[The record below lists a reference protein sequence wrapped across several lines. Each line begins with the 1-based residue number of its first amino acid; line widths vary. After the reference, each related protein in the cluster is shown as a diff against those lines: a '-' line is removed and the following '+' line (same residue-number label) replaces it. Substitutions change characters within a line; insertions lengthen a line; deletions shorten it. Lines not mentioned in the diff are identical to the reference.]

1 MLVLST
7 VLLSRLRTSRTA
19 LLWDTSAQTEPL
31 PAALPASCG
40 ASGCRTEVRC
50 SRCSCCQH
58 LARTSTPLVPQHS
71 DSPGA
76 RALRKITLRVP
87 LLFQQSPSTH
97 RDTEL
102 CAPWEH
108 CAPHTTLQLRPC
120 IPSGGF
126 VCLFSWQWPKGG
138 TREGELKQPRGGGV
152 RIHFEA
158 SSWCIY
164 TARCL
169 GKLGGWMPGHA
180 ARAPG

>member
-1 MLVLST
+1 MIQDHKGLLDHLFQHDLLYNTAHGVSMLVLSA

-87 LLFQQSPSTH
+87 LLFQQSSFSSFLPSFFFF
-97 RDTEL
+97 
-102 CAPWEH
+102 PN
-108 CAPHTTLQLRPC
+108 
-120 IPSGGF
+120 
-126 VCLFSWQWPKGG
+126 LFSFRDLIVSQVAHQVHSIGRLEKDV
-138 TREGELKQPRGGGV
+138 L
-152 RIHFEA
+152 
-158 SSWCIY
+158 CIDE
-164 TARCL
+164 
-169 GKLGGWMPGHA
+169 
-180 ARAPG
+180 